1 MLVLQDLHTDVLWNL
16 MLFSRQL
23 RHLVRRRIA
32 SVLHD
37 CKKRAIPE
45 PDFPHLRLRRAGLIH
60 HLRHRLHSWS
70 GTFGR
75 ERGSRERPSHVLS
88 AHTPHIGSICCV
100 VNARVILLELL
111 VLVSVCACVARSA
124 WRSKCRGIL
133 YAAPLRHW
141 QTMRI

>member
-88 AHTPHIGSICCV
+88 AHMPHIGSICCV
-100 VNARVILLELL
+100 CWYIGDQ
-111 VLVSVCACVARSA
+111 LVSGTINNMLDAGPTAGTA
-124 WRSKCRGIL
+124 WQISTTISK
-133 YAAPLRHW
+133 
-141 QTMRI
+141 